1 MSLPQDGLCTL
12 ALQVKL
18 SLGVIIAN
26 SQALHAMGFLHHK
39 NLVVKTKSQIQKS
52 PVTHKKYPGVA
63 SDPHNGP
70 QKPKQT

>member
-1 MSLPQDGLCTL
+1 MLMSLPQDGLCTL

-39 NLVVKTKSQIQKS
+39 NLVVKNQESNTEEPSDTQKIPWSGFRS
-52 PVTHKKYPGVA
+52 PQRPSET
-63 SDPHNGP
+63 
-70 QKPKQT
+70 